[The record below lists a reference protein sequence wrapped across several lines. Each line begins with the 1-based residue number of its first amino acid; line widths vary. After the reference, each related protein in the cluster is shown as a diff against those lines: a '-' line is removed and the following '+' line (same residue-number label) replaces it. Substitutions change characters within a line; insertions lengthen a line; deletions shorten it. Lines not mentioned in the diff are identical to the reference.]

1 MDQTAVGT
9 ATLGAES
16 PIESGW
22 CLVGC
27 LARSR
32 DLSRFPVDQETYIV
46 GRRPGVHLQ
55 IPSARV
61 SGRHAE
67 LLVIGHCLFIRDLGS
82 TNGTYVNRRRIRQ
95 PTPLAAGDHIEIADV
110 EFRIELDG
118 VRSKSSLHPT
128 LRITSQDMESI
139 EDDWVLSQLDRLIR
153 ERAVAPFFQPIVRLK
168 DAGIMGY
175 ESLARSKMC
184 GMENPALMF
193 DSARMANREVE
204 LSLVCRQRAIEVAQ
218 QMFCRF
224 PIFVN
229 THPNESFDLDV
240 MPSVRTLRE
249 ASPEVPMVVEIHEAA
264 VHDAQ
269 AVREFRAELRALDVM
284 LAYDDFGAGRS
295 RLMELAQ
302 SPPDFLKFD
311 ASLIRNVHQADA
323 QHLKLLRALIE
334 MAREFDTQTLAE
346 GTETAEEVEAC
357 RDLGFEL
364 AQGYFFGRPAEAT
377 TLLDAAVMIGAPDG
391 Q

>member
-1 MDQTAVGT
+1 
-9 ATLGAES
+9 
-16 PIESGW
+16 
-22 CLVGC
+22 
-27 LARSR
+27 
-32 DLSRFPVDQETYIV
+32 
-46 GRRPGVHLQ
+46 
-55 IPSARV
+55 
-61 SGRHAE
+61 
-67 LLVIGHCLFIRDLGS
+67 
-82 TNGTYVNRRRIRQ
+82 
-95 PTPLAAGDHIEIADV
+95 
-110 EFRIELDG
+110 
-118 VRSKSSLHPT
+118 
-128 LRITSQDMESI
+128 
-139 EDDWVLSQLDRLIR
+139 
-153 ERAVAPFFQPIVRLK
+153 
-168 DAGIMGY
+168 
-175 ESLARSKMC
+175 
-184 GMENPALMF
+184 
-193 DSARMANREVE
+193 
-204 LSLVCRQRAIEVAQ
+204 
-218 QMFCRF
+218 
-224 PIFVN
+224 
-229 THPNESFDLDV
+229 